1 MLIKGAFKMNEEM
14 SKILKMVQEGKIT
27 SEKAEQLIEALN
39 TNKTSIETLGNTSNN
54 TDIINKMLKIKV
66 TSHEGDDVNVNLPIK
81 FIKTM
86 LKTIGKIP
94 ITDNIKGMENVD
106 LNLISDAIDNNLSGK
121 IVDVKSANGD
131 LVEVSIE

>member
-1 MLIKGAFKMNEEM
+1 MNEEM

-39 TNKTSIETLGNTSNN
+39 VKSTSIEPIQTVSND
-54 TDIINKMLKIKV
+54 TEIINKMLKIKV
-66 TSHEGDDVNVNLPIK
+66 TSIDGDNVNVNLPVK
-81 FIKTM
+81 FIKAM

-94 ITDNIKGMENVD
+94 ITDNIKGMENLD

-121 IVDVKSANGD
+121 IVDVKSSNGD

>member
-1 MLIKGAFKMNEEM
+1 MNEEM

>member
-1 MLIKGAFKMNEEM
+1 MNEEI
-14 SKILKMVQEGKIT
+14 SKILKMVEEGKIT
-27 SEKAEQLIEALN
+27 SEKAGQLIESLN
-39 TNKTSIETLGNTSNN
+39 PRNTSIETYQSTSNDA
-54 TDIINKMLKIKV
+54 DIMNKMLKIKV
-66 TSHEGDDVNVNLPIK
+66 TSHDGDDVNVNLPIK

-94 ITDNIKGMENVD
+94 ITDNIKGMENLD

>member
-39 TNKTSIETLGNTSNN
+39 TKSTSIETLGNTSND

-94 ITDNIKGMENVD
+94 IADNIKGMENLD

>member
-1 MLIKGAFKMNEEM
+1 MNEEM

-27 SEKAEQLIEALN
+27 SEKAEQLIEALS
-39 TNKTSIETLGNTSNN
+39 NKNTSIEIFKNASND

-66 TSHEGDDVNVNLPIK
+66 TSHDGDDVNVNLPIK

-94 ITDNIKGMENVD
+94 ITDNIKGMENLD

>member
-1 MLIKGAFKMNEEM
+1 MNEEM
-14 SKILKMVQEGKIT
+14 SKILKMVEEGKIT
-27 SEKAEQLIEALN
+27 SEKAEQLIEALS
-39 TNKTSIETLGNTSNN
+39 TKSTSIEPLQNTSND

-66 TSHEGDDVNVNLPIK
+66 TSHDGDDVNVNLPVK

-94 ITDNIKGMENVD
+94 ITDNIKGMEHLD

>member
-1 MLIKGAFKMNEEM
+1 MNEEM
-14 SKILKMVQEGKIT
+14 LKILKMIEEGKIT

-39 TNKTSIETLGNTSNN
+39 SKSTAIQTLGNASND
-54 TDIINKMLKIKV
+54 TDIIDKMLKVKV
-66 TSHEGDDVNVNLPIK
+66 TSHDGDDVNVNLPVK

-94 ITDNIKGMENVD
+94 ITDNIKGMENLD